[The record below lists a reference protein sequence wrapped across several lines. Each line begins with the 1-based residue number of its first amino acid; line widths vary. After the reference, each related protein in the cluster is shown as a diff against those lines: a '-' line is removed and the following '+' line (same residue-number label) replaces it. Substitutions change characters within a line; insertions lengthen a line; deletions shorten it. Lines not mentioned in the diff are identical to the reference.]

1 MSLVELEKFVGIG
14 RNKATT
20 LLAVFELSRRL
31 AEDKKQYLSDPIHSP
46 SQIAE
51 RYYAKFKD
59 YDQEHFVLLILN
71 TKNQIVHEQTLFIGT
86 LNSAIIHPREVFKT
100 ALKWSA
106 NAIIVIHN
114 HPSGDATPSEADIE
128 TTKRLVA
135 CGEAMGIELLDH
147 IVIGEESYV
156 SIMSETNEA

>member
-1 MSLVELEKFVGIG
+1 
-14 RNKATT
+14 
-20 LLAVFELSRRL
+20 
-31 AEDKKQYLSDPIHSP
+31 
-46 SQIAE
+46 AE

>member
-1 MSLVELEKFVGIG
+1 
-14 RNKATT
+14 
-20 LLAVFELSRRL
+20 
-31 AEDKKQYLSDPIHSP
+31 
-46 SQIAE
+46 
-51 RYYAKFKD
+51 
-59 YDQEHFVLLILN
+59 
-71 TKNQIVHEQTLFIGT
+71 
-86 LNSAIIHPREVFKT
+86 
-100 ALKWSA
+100 KWSA